1 MNVPARISP
10 PSAAAALPAREGVA
24 GFQPAPHSALHRGQ
38 DPRDTAPLL
47 IGHRGAAAFA
57 PENTLA
63 SLREAIARGVD
74 MIEIDLRLSRD
85 GEVVVFH
92 DEYLE
97 RLTPGRGAVGEH
109 TAGELARLPVKGGPD
124 GIPRLADALDLVAPA
139 RVALYLEIK
148 DPAALPGTIAAV
160 RARAMEAR
168 CAIGAFDHAVLLAAA
183 ESAPELGRIAII
195 EGAPVNLRDVLLA
208 ARATHL
214 AIGLAALCE
223 RAVRE
228 ARAAGCGV
236 YVWTVDD
243 PRDAARCIAL
253 GVDGIVTNRPETRA

>member
-1 MNVPARISP
+1 M
-10 PSAAAALPAREGVA
+10 
-24 GFQPAPHSALHRGQ
+24 
-38 DPRDTAPLL
+38 APLL

-63 SLREAIARGVD
+63 SIREAIARGVD

-97 RLTPGRGAVGEH
+97 RLTPARGAVAEH
-109 TAGELARLPVKGGPD
+109 DAAVLAQLSVKGGPD
-124 GIPRLADALDLVAPA
+124 GIPRLDDVLALVEPT
-139 RVALYLEIK
+139 RVSLYLEIK

-160 RARAMEAR
+160 RAHRMEPR

-183 ESAPELGRIAII
+183 ESALELGRIAII
-195 EGAPVNLRDVLLA
+195 EGAPVNLREVLLA

-214 AIGLAALCE
+214 AIGLAGLGE

-243 PRDAARCIAL
+243 PRDVARCMAL
-253 GVDGIVTNRPETRA
+253 GVDGIVTNRPELGMVGGCGGGGGEVMLR